1 MLSEHLTNRINAT
14 IECPLKMSTIAWSK
28 CEDYRGDYGCLCKEA
43 RDRLKI
49 KGQGLAA
56 FQAQLQ
62 RVKRPIPE
70 APEGWTV
77 DKKTRFYLVM
87 DEQGEIITRATNQKE
102 AHDFLQLVAKV
113 KAYEDENRRLWALL
127 RDDLVEEDKP
137 KDGEFSSIQI
147 DNLLK

>member
-28 CEDYRGDYGCLCKEA
+28 CDHYRGDYGCLCKEA
-43 RDRLKI
+43 RDRLRI

-62 RVKRPIPE
+62 RVKRPIPTT
-70 APEGWTV
+70 PEGWTI

-87 DEQGEIITRATNQKE
+87 DETGEIVTRATNQKE
-102 AHDFLQLVAKV
+102 ANNFMQLVAKV
-113 KAYEDENRRLWALL
+113 QAYEEENRRLWALL

-137 KDGEFSSIQI
+137 KDGEFPTIQL